1 MTLGRMGIAGQ
12 SYRSADEDYFRDGKQ
27 LGMWLV
33 ALAILT
39 PLVQRL
45 ILKVC
50 IAAPLS
56 GRRDKG

>member
-1 MTLGRMGIAGQ
+1 MGIAGQ